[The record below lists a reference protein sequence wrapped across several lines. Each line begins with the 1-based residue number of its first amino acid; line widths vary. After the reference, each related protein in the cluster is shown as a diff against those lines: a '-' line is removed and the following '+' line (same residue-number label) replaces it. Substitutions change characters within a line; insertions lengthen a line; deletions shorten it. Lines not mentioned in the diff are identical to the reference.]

1 MPLAPGI
8 GIPGTQIDHI
18 DVSPAV
24 WPGLPLASL
33 APSLD
38 WLYIQTMGVGDTDE
52 TSIIDRYRAARSP
65 LAVADPSDQR
75 FPAFSADALEELDEF
90 GERRE
95 MALGDALY
103 RAGEARRDF
112 YVLIEGEVEVV
123 RDDESQQLVVVYGP
137 GQFVGELGLLTGQRT
152 YLTARATR
160 NGSVLVISHDEFRRL
175 MATKPIISDTIFRA
189 LIGRRETLRTTSGG
203 EAVQILGSRFS
214 PEALALRTF
223 AVRNRLAYAWIDL
236 EEEDD
241 VGVLLASK
249 GLLLSDTPVVITP
262 TGVLRH
268 PTPGQ
273 FAEELG
279 LTYHPIPGRTFDLV
293 VVGVGPAGL
302 AASVY
307 GASEGLDTVA
317 LDAVGPGGQAGS
329 SSRIENYAG
338 FPNGISGGDL
348 AARTAVQAQ
357 RLGAWL
363 VSPCEVAGLRLEN
376 GFHVVSLRD
385 ESEIPT
391 RAVIIATGAR
401 YLRLAISNLEQFEGN
416 GVYYAATD
424 LETRSCSGSDVIVIG
439 GGNSAGQA
447 AIYLSQQGCGV
458 SIVIRR
464 SDLSSSMSKYLV
476 DRIAVDPH
484 IEILTDTQVRALHG
498 DSHLESVVLE
508 HAPSGDRRAKACA
521 ALFCF
526 IGAQPATSWLSGKV
540 ALDEKGFILTDRS
553 LTAEVLVDPL
563 FSVREPL
570 PFETSAPGV
579 FAVGDVRLGSMKRV
593 AAAVGEGSSAVR
605 AVHEFLAM

>member
-1 MPLAPGI
+1 M
-8 GIPGTQIDHI
+8 T
-18 DVSPAV
+18 
-24 WPGLPLASL
+24 
-33 APSLD
+33 
-38 WLYIQTMGVGDTDE
+38 E
-52 TSIIDRYRAARSP
+52 RDRDNRSP
-65 LAVADPSDQR
+65 LVMADSSDRR
-75 FPAFSADALEELDEF
+75 FPAFSPGVLEELAEF

-95 MALGDALY
+95 VDAGDVLY
-103 RAGEARRDF
+103 RAGEARWDF
-112 YVLIEGEVEVV
+112 YVLIEGGLEVV

-160 NGSVLVISHDEFRRL
+160 KGSVLVIPHEEFRRL
-175 MATKPIISDTIFRA
+175 MATKPSISDTIFSA
-189 LIGRRETLRTTSGG
+189 LIGRRETLRTTAGG
-203 EAVQILGSRFS
+203 EAVQIVGSRFS

-223 AVRNRLAYAWIDL
+223 AARNRLAYAWIDL

-249 GLLLSDTPVVITP
+249 GLRPSDTPVVITP

-268 PTPGQ
+268 PSPGQ
-273 FAEELG
+273 FAEQMG

-317 LDAVGPGGQAGS
+317 LDTVGPGGQAGS

-363 VSPCEVAGLRLEN
+363 VSPCEVAGLRVEH
-376 GFHVVSLRD
+376 GFHVVTLLD
-385 ESEIPT
+385 ESEVPT

-401 YLRLAISNLEQFEGN
+401 YQRLSISNLEKFEGN

-424 LETRSCSGSDVIVIG
+424 LETRSCSGSDVVVVG

-447 AIYLSQQGCGV
+447 AIYLSQQGGRV
-458 SIVIRR
+458 SIIIRR
-464 SDLSSSMSKYLV
+464 SDLSSSMSRYLI
-476 DRIAVDPH
+476 DRIAADPK
-484 IEILTDTQVRALHG
+484 IDVLTDTEVRALDG
-498 DSHLESVVLE
+498 DTHLQSVVLE
-508 HAPSGDRRAKACA
+508 HTPSEHRQTKQCA

-526 IGAQPATSWLSGKV
+526 IGAEPATSWLNGTV
-540 ALDEKGFILTDRS
+540 ALDEKGFVLTDRS
-553 LTAEVLVDPL
+553 LPAAILADYVMAG
-563 FSVREPL
+563 REPL
-570 PFETSAPGV
+570 PFETSAAGV

-605 AVHEFLAM
+605 SVHEYLATYT

>member
-1 MPLAPGI
+1 MI
-8 GIPGTQIDHI
+8 
-18 DVSPAV
+18 
-24 WPGLPLASL
+24 
-33 APSLD
+33 
-38 WLYIQTMGVGDTDE
+38 E
-52 TSIIDRYRAARSP
+52 RDRSTGSP
-65 LAVADPSDQR
+65 LVEADPSDQR
-75 FPAFSADALEELDEF
+75 FPVFPSDVLAELAEF
-90 GERRE
+90 GEPRE
-95 MALGDALY
+95 LAAGDALY
-103 RAGEARRDF
+103 RAGEARWDF
-112 YVLIEGEVEVV
+112 YVVIEGEVEVV
-123 RDDESQQLVVVYGP
+123 RDDESQQVVVVYGP

-152 YLTARATR
+152 SLTARATR
-160 NGSVLVISHDEFRRL
+160 NGSVLVIPHDEFRQL
-175 MATKPIISDTIFRA
+175 MATKPTISDTIFRA

-203 EAVQILGSRFS
+203 ETVQILGSRFS

-223 AVRNRLAYAWIDL
+223 AARNRLAYAWIDL

-241 VGVLLASK
+241 VGVLLANN
-249 GLLLSDTPVVITP
+249 GLRPSDTPVVITP
-262 TGVLRH
+262 TGILRR

-273 FAEELG
+273 FAEQVG

-293 VVGVGPAGL
+293 VVGAGPAGL
-302 AASVY
+302 ASSVY
-307 GASEGLDTVA
+307 GASEGLDTLA

-363 VSPCEVAGLRLEN
+363 VSPCEVAGLRVEN
-376 GFHVVSLRD
+376 GFHVVSLVD
-385 ESEIPT
+385 QSEIPT
-391 RAVIIATGAR
+391 RAVIVATGAQ
-401 YLRLAISNLEQFEGN
+401 YQRLAIADLEQFEGN

-424 LETRSCSGSDVIVIG
+424 LETRSCSGSDVVVVG

-447 AIYLSQQGCGV
+447 AIYLSQESCKV

-464 SDLSSSMSKYLV
+464 SDLSSSMSKYLI
-476 DRIAVDPH
+476 DRIVADPS
-484 IEILTDTQVRALHG
+484 IEVLTDTQVRALDG

-508 HAPSGDRRAKACA
+508 HTSSGSRRVKKCV

-526 IGAQPATSWLSGKV
+526 IGAEPATSWLDGTV
-540 ALDEKGFILTDRS
+540 VLDEKGFIPTDRL
-553 LTAEVLVDPL
+553 LTADALVDPL
-563 FSVREPL
+563 FSGREPL

-605 AVHEFLAM
+605 AVHEYLAMYS

>member
-1 MPLAPGI
+1 
-8 GIPGTQIDHI
+8 
-18 DVSPAV
+18 
-24 WPGLPLASL
+24 
-33 APSLD
+33 
-38 WLYIQTMGVGDTDE
+38 MGVGDTDE
-52 TSIIDRYRAARSP
+52 TSIIDRHGAARSP
-65 LAVADPSDQR
+65 LAIADPSDQR
-75 FPAFSADALEELDEF
+75 FPAFSADALKELAEF

-95 MALGDALY
+95 MAVGDALY
-103 RAGEARRDF
+103 RAGDARRDF

-123 RDDESQQLVVVYGP
+123 RDDESQQLVVVYEP

-160 NGSVLVISHDEFRRL
+160 SGSVLVIPHDEFRRL

-249 GLLLSDTPVVITP
+249 GLQLSDTPVVITP

-273 FAEELG
+273 FAEEVG

-302 AASVY
+302 SASVY

-348 AARTAVQAQ
+348 ATRTAVQAQ

-391 RAVIIATGAR
+391 RTVIIATGAQ
-401 YLRLAISNLEQFEGN
+401 YQRLAISNLEQFEGN

-424 LETRSCSGSDVIVIG
+424 LETRSCSGSDVIVVG

-447 AIYLSQQGCGV
+447 AIYLSQEGCRV

-498 DSHLESVVLE
+498 EAHLESVVLE
-508 HAPSGDRRAKACA
+508 HTPSGDRRDKSCA

-526 IGAQPATSWLSGKV
+526 IGAKPATSWLRGEV

-563 FSVREPL
+563 FSEREPL

-605 AVHEFLAM
+605 AVHEFLAMYT

>member
-1 MPLAPGI
+1 M
-8 GIPGTQIDHI
+8 T
-18 DVSPAV
+18 
-24 WPGLPLASL
+24 
-33 APSLD
+33 
-38 WLYIQTMGVGDTDE
+38 E
-52 TSIIDRYRAARSP
+52 RDRDNRSP
-65 LAVADPSDQR
+65 LVIADPSDQR
-75 FPAFSADALEELDEF
+75 FPAFSPGALEELAEF
-90 GERRE
+90 GEYRE
-95 MALGDALY
+95 VDAGDALY
-103 RAGEARRDF
+103 RAGEARWDF
-112 YVLIEGEVEVV
+112 YVLIEGELEVV
-123 RDDESQQLVVVYGP
+123 RDDESQKLVVVYGP

-160 NGSVLVISHDEFRRL
+160 KGLVLVIPHDEFRRL
-175 MATKPIISDTIFRA
+175 LATKPSISDTIFSA

-223 AVRNRLAYAWIDL
+223 AARNRLAYAWIDL

-249 GLLLSDTPVVITP
+249 GLRPSDTPVVITP

-268 PTPGQ
+268 PSPGQ
-273 FAEELG
+273 FAEQVG

-293 VVGVGPAGL
+293 VIGVGPAGL

-363 VSPCEVAGLRLEN
+363 VSPCEVAGLRAEH
-376 GFHVVSLRD
+376 GFHVVSLLD
-385 ESEIPT
+385 ESEVPT

-401 YLRLAISNLEQFEGN
+401 YQRLSISNLEQFEGN

-424 LETRSCSGSDVIVIG
+424 LETRSCSGSDVVVVG

-447 AIYLSQQGCGV
+447 AIYLSQQGCRV

-464 SDLSSSMSKYLV
+464 SDLSSSMSKYLI
-476 DRIAVDPH
+476 DRIAADPG
-484 IEILTDTQVRALHG
+484 IDVLTDTQVRALDG
-498 DSHLESVVLE
+498 NTYLESVVLE
-508 HAPSGDRRAKACA
+508 HTPSEHRYAKDCV

-526 IGAQPATSWLSGKV
+526 IGAEPATLWLNGTV
-540 ALDEKGFILTDRS
+540 ALDEKGFVLTDRS
-553 LTAEVLVDPL
+553 LPAEILADYVVAG
-563 FSVREPL
+563 REAL
-570 PFETSAPGV
+570 PFETSAAGV

-605 AVHEFLAM
+605 SVHEYLATYT

>member
-1 MPLAPGI
+1 M
-8 GIPGTQIDHI
+8 TD
-18 DVSPAV
+18 
-24 WPGLPLASL
+24 
-33 APSLD
+33 LD
-38 WLYIQTMGVGDTDE
+38 R
-52 TSIIDRYRAARSP
+52 SRSP
-65 LAVADPSDQR
+65 LVVADPSDLR
-75 FPAFSADALEELDEF
+75 FPSFPPDVLLELSEF

-95 MALGDALY
+95 LAAGDALY
-103 RAGEARRDF
+103 RAGEARWDF
-112 YVLIEGEVEVV
+112 YVVIEGEVEVV
-123 RDDESQQLVVVYGP
+123 REDETQQLVVVYGP

-160 NGSVLVISHDEFRRL
+160 EGVVLVILHDEFRRL
-175 MATKPIISDTIFRA
+175 MATKPTISDTIFGA

-214 PEALALRTF
+214 RDALALRTF
-223 AVRNRLAYAWIDL
+223 AARNRLAYAWIDL
-236 EEEDD
+236 EEADD
-241 VGVLLASK
+241 VEVLLASR
-249 GLLLSDTPVVITP
+249 GLRPSDTPVVITP

-273 FAEELG
+273 FADEMG

-293 VVGVGPAGL
+293 VIGVGPAGL

-307 GASEGLDTVA
+307 GASEGLDTVS

-363 VSPCEVAGLRLEN
+363 VSPCEVAGLRVEN
-376 GFHVVSLRD
+376 GFQVVSLLD
-385 ESEIPT
+385 QSEVPT

-401 YLRLAISNLEQFEGN
+401 YQRLAISNLEQFEGN

-424 LETRSCSGSDVIVIG
+424 IETRSCSGSEVVVVG

-447 AIYLSQQGCGV
+447 ALYLSQGGSRV

-464 SDLSSSMSKYLV
+464 SDLSASMSKYLI
-476 DRIAVDPH
+476 DRIAADPAV
-484 IEILTDTQVRALHG
+484 EVLSDTRVQALDG
-498 DSHLESVVLE
+498 DTHLERVVLE
-508 HAPSGDRRAKACA
+508 HIPSGHHQVKDCV

-526 IGAQPATSWLSGKV
+526 IGATPATSWLNGTV
-540 ALDEKGFILTDRS
+540 ALDDKGFILTDRS
-553 LTAEVLVDPL
+553 LPAEIQADPI
-563 FSVREPL
+563 FAGRDVL

-605 AVHEFLAM
+605 AVHEYLASYA